1 MAVIL
6 LILKRRKRIKK
17 RKHQFWVREL
27 FKKRVQQGA
36 FSSLVKEMKLF
47 DKEFFYRYLRMS
59 PDRLEHLL
67 SLIGSSLTKKY
78 CPSRDSICPSQ
89 RLIITIRY
97 LATGES
103 QQTQSFYFRVGRA
116 TVCHIIEETCCAIWK
131 VLKKVFLRAPNDV
144 KEWQNIIKEF
154 DQNWNFPQCIGAI
167 GGKHVRIEAP
177 AKSGSSFYNYKGFYS
192 MVLLA
197 ICDAKYCFT
206 MVDIAAYGRDNDA
219 VILNASTFGRAFN
232 KGYFNLPKT
241 SEFDPKVPPVLV
253 GDDIFALKPWL
264 MKPYPGKNLT
274 VQQRV
279 FNYRLSRARRTI
291 ENSFGI
297 LAARWRIYRSPI
309 KAKPLKVEHIIKATV
324 CLHNYLRLTDGAHY
338 IPTGFV
344 DSESHSGI
352 VIQGDWRKELQDQGC
367 LLDFSK
373 STSNRSVFDAIA
385 IRNTYKDY
393 FNSCEGS
400 LSWQM
405 DYVQSCG
412 HNPVN
417 N

>member
-1 MAVIL
+1 MLCIWEV
-6 LILKRRKRIKK
+6 LKRI
-17 RKHQFWVREL
+17 
-27 FKKRVQQGA
+27 
-36 FSSLVKEMKLF
+36 
-47 DKEFFYRYLRMS
+47 
-59 PDRLEHLL
+59 
-67 SLIGSSLTKKY
+67 
-78 CPSRDSICPSQ
+78 
-89 RLIITIRY
+89 
-97 LATGES
+97 
-103 QQTQSFYFRVGRA
+103 
-116 TVCHIIEETCCAIWK
+116 
-131 VLKKVFLRAPNDV
+131 FLRAPNEI

-154 DQNWNFPQCIGAI
+154 NQNWNFPQCIGAI
-167 GGKHVRIEAP
+167 DGKHVRIEAP

-192 MVLLA
+192 MILLA

-206 MVDIAAYGRDNDA
+206 MVDIGAYGRDNDA
-219 VILNASTFGRAFN
+219 AILNASTFGRAFN
-232 KGYFNLPKT
+232 EGNFHLPEI
-241 SEFDPKVPPVLV
+241 SETDPKVPPVLV

-274 VQQRV
+274 IQQRV

-297 LAARWRIYRSPI
+297 LAARWRIYKSPI
-309 KAKPLKVEHIIKATV
+309 KAKPSKVENIIKATV

-344 DSESHSGI
+344 DSESNSGI

-367 LLDFSK
+367 LLNFSK
-373 STSNRSVFDAIA
+373 SKINRSVFDAIA
-385 IRNTYKDY
+385 IRNTFKDY

-400 LSWQM
+400 LSWQL

-417 N
+417 

>member
-1 MAVIL
+1 
-6 LILKRRKRIKK
+6 
-17 RKHQFWVREL
+17 
-27 FKKRVQQGA
+27 
-36 FSSLVKEMKLF
+36 
-47 DKEFFYRYLRMS
+47 MS

-116 TVCHIIEETCCAIWK
+116 
-131 VLKKVFLRAPNDV
+131 
-144 KEWQNIIKEF
+144 
-154 DQNWNFPQCIGAI
+154 NWNFPQCIGAI
-167 GGKHVRIEAP
+167 IGKHVRIETP

-192 MVLLA
+192 M
-197 ICDAKYCFT
+197 
-206 MVDIAAYGRDNDA
+206 
-219 VILNASTFGRAFN
+219 
-232 KGYFNLPKT
+232 GYFNLPKI
-241 SEFDPKVPPVLV
+241 SEFDPKVPPILV

-352 VIQGDWRKELQDQGC
+352 VI
-367 LLDFSK
+367 
-373 STSNRSVFDAIA
+373 
-385 IRNTYKDY
+385 
-393 FNSCEGS
+393 
-400 LSWQM
+400 
-405 DYVQSCG
+405 
-412 HNPVN
+412 
-417 N
+417 

>member
-1 MAVIL
+1 
-6 LILKRRKRIKK
+6 
-17 RKHQFWVREL
+17 
-27 FKKRVQQGA
+27 
-36 FSSLVKEMKLF
+36 
-47 DKEFFYRYLRMS
+47 MS

-78 CPSRDSICPSQ
+78 CTSRDSICPSQ

-144 KEWQNIIKEF
+144 NEWQNNIKEF

-167 GGKHVRIEAP
+167 DGKHVRIEAP

-206 MVDIAAYGRDNDA
+206 M
-219 VILNASTFGRAFN
+219 
-232 KGYFNLPKT
+232 GYFNLPKI
-241 SEFDPKVPPVLV
+241 SEFDPKVPPVLN
-253 GDDIFALKPWL
+253 GDDIFSLKTWL

-279 FNYRLSRARRTI
+279 FNYRLSRACRTI

-324 CLHNYLRLTDGAHY
+324 CLHNYLRLTNGAHY

-344 DSESHSGI
+344 DSQSHSGI
-352 VIQGDWRKELQDQGC
+352 VIQEDWRKELQDQGC

-373 STSNRSVFDAIA
+373 STSKRSVFDAIA

-393 FNSCEGS
+393 FNLCEGS

-412 HNPVN
+412 HNPLKDILQQLPN